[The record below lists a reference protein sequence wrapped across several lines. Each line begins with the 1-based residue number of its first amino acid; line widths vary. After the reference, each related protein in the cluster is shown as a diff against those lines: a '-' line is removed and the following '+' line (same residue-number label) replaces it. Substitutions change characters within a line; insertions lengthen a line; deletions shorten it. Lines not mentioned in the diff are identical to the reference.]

1 MIRVRPFHPSD
12 YPRFVKILSEAEG
25 EPHTMEE
32 ARARDE
38 RWDHRRYEKSRV
50 VAQDEEGVVVGYG
63 EVYQEPSRFEP
74 GRYFIRLAVEERWRG
89 RGIGAAVW
97 EHLAAELDERRARIA
112 CAWADESAAARDFLE
127 HRGFRVVIRGVEQV
141 LELAA
146 FDGSAFAGAIE
157 RVRAQGIALTDLS
170 GQAARDADA
179 HRKAHGLSF
188 SARTDQPTL
197 GQVTAAPFE
206 DWLRTNVESP
216 QALPEG
222 YFIAMDAERY
232 VGSASLLRVSTDVRA
247 GVTAVLPSHR
257 RRGIALALKLMT
269 IAYARAIGSE
279 RIVTSVTEPNVAM
292 LALNER
298 LGFRRTRSWAGYE
311 RECVPA

>member
-1 MIRVRPFHPSD
+1 M
-12 YPRFVKILSEAEG
+12 KILSEAEG
-25 EPHTMEE
+25 EPHTVEE

-89 RGIGAAVW
+89 RGIGAALW

-112 CAWADESAAARDFLE
+112 CAWADESAAAREFLE
-127 HRGFRVVIRGVEQV
+127 HRGFRVVIKGVEQV

-146 FDGSAFAGAIE
+146 FDPSAFAGAID
-157 RVRAQGIALTDLS
+157 RVRAQGIVLADLS
-170 GQAARDADA
+170 TEAARDEDA

-188 SARTDQPTL
+188 AARTDQPTL
-197 GQVTAAPFE
+197 GQVTAAPYA

-216 QALPEG
+216 QALPDG
-222 YFIAMDAERY
+222 YAVAMDAGRY
-232 VGSASLLRVSTDVRA
+232 VGSSSLLRISKTDVRA
-247 GVTAVLPSHR
+247 VVTAVLPSHR

-269 IAYARAIGSE
+269 IAYARAIGAE
-279 RIVTSVTEPNVAM
+279 RITTSVAEPNVAM
-292 LALNER
+292 LALNVR

-311 RECVPA
+311 RECVPV